1 MPPSFARDACRTG
14 RLDLSTPDY
23 AVVRFVLD
31 RSLNVA
37 VRCWGGFVANQPT
50 RYRALFRGPEF
61 RALFAAQSVSM
72 IGDQFARVAL
82 SVLVFDR
89 TGSPAW
95 TALTYGLT
103 FLPDLI
109 GGPLLSGLAD
119 RHPRRGLMATA
130 DVARAVLVALMA
142 VPGAPLWLVCVL
154 LVAVQLIGAPAT
166 AARGAML
173 PAVLGKEAYPAG
185 QALMQTVVQIAQ
197 VVGFAGGGALV
208 AGIGPGGVLLADAGT
223 FLLSA
228 GLVWLMVAPRPVP
241 VSDVVRRS
249 WWPDLTSGAGLVW
262 SDLRLRALV
271 LFACVSGFY
280 IVGEALAVPYAA
292 ALGGG
297 AVTVGFM
304 FAAYAVGA
312 AVGMLLVA
320 RLPLPAR
327 LRLMGP
333 LAVATCVPLVV
344 CFVDPNLV
352 LVLVLFV
359 ASGAGSAY
367 QVIAST
373 SFVLAVPDERRGQA
387 FGLAVT
393 ALRVAQGLG
402 VMIAGL
408 AAEVVAP
415 HQVVGIAGVLGVFAV
430 LAVGWAWRLAN
441 GRALTLAAT

>member
-1 MPPSFARDACRTG
+1 MAT
-14 RLDLSTPDY
+14 
-23 AVVRFVLD
+23 D
-31 RSLNVA
+31 RPIS
-37 VRCWGGFVANQPT
+37 
-50 RYRALFRGPEF
+50 YRVLFRNSEF
-61 RALFAAQSVSM
+61 RALFAAQSVSV

-89 TGSPAW
+89 TNSPAW

-103 FLPDLI
+103 FLPDLV

-119 RHPRRGLMATA
+119 RHPRRGLMASA
-130 DVARAVLVALMA
+130 DLARAVLVALMA
-142 VPGAPLWLVCVL
+142 IPLLPLWLVCVL
-154 LVAVQLIGAPAT
+154 LVAVQLIGAPAS
-166 AARGAML
+166 AARGALL
-173 PAVLGKEAYPAG
+173 PAVLGDDAYPAG
-185 QALMQTVVQIAQ
+185 QAAMQTVMQVAN

-208 AGIGPGGVLLADAGT
+208 AGIGTGNVLLADAGT

-228 GLVWLMVAPRPVP
+228 LLVWSRVRARPVP
-241 VSDVVRRS
+241 VGDGPVAARS
-249 WWPDLTSGAGLVW
+249 WWSDLTSGAGLVW
-262 SDLRLRALV
+262 TDLRLRALV

-280 IVGEALAVPYAA
+280 IVGEALAVPYAT

-312 AVGMLLVA
+312 AAGMLIVA

-327 LRLMGP
+327 LRLLSP
-333 LAVATCVPLVV
+333 LALCACVPLIV
-344 CFVDPNLV
+344 CFVDPHLV
-352 LVLVLFV
+352 VVVALFV

-367 QVIAST
+367 HVIAST

-402 VMIAGL
+402 VMLAGL
-408 AAEVVAP
+408 AGEFAAP
-415 HQVVGIAGVLGVFAV
+415 HQVVAIAGALGVLAV
-430 LAVGWAWRLAN
+430 LAVSWTWRVAG
-441 GRALTLAAT
+441 GRELTLDASRA